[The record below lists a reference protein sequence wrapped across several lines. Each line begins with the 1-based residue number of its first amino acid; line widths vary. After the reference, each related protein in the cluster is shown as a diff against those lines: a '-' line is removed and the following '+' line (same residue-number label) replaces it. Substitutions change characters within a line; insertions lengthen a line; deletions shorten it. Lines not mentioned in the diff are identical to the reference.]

1 MSIRVVVGTQWGD
14 EGKGKMVDYFAQTAD
29 LCVRFQGGDNAGH
42 TVANQYG
49 VFRLHLIPCGIFY
62 PNCANLIGTGTVV
75 NPDELLKEINEL
87 KSGGISLDKLYISE
101 KAHVLMPYHVDIDD
115 LTEKKTEVGIGTTK
129 RGIGP
134 AYSGKAMRTN
144 LRFED
149 LADNDYVR
157 ERLKN
162 VLPFINAQVEFLGGK
177 AYDADQLADK
187 CAYWYQELKPY
198 IVNPIS
204 LIQEYKKQGKKIL
217 FEGQLGVMK
226 DLDLGIYPYVTSS
239 HPIAA
244 YAAVSG
250 GFSPKEL
257 DDIVGVTKAFSSAVG
272 AGPFPT
278 EMSDEEAEGLR
289 GSGENIDDE
298 FGARTGRARR
308 IGWLDLVVLNYA
320 VQINGLTCIALNKV
334 DKLDAL
340 KEIKVCVG
348 YELDGKV
355 LEYMPNSRDL
365 YKVKPIY
372 KVLKGWNKSTRESKS
387 IQDLPQ
393 EAKDFLKLIED
404 SVGVPIKYVGMGPDR
419 KDIIL

>member
-42 TVANQYG
+42 TVANEYG
-49 VFRLHLIPCGIFY
+49 VFKLHLIPCGIFY

-87 KSGGISLDKLYISE
+87 KSSGISLDKLYISE
-101 KAHVLMPYHVDIDD
+101 KANILMPYHVDIDRFM
-115 LTEKKTEVGIGTTK
+115 EKNTSVSIGTTK

-134 AYSGKAMRTN
+134 AYAGKAMRTN

-149 LADNDYVR
+149 LADNDYIR
-157 ERLKN
+157 ERLKK
-162 VLPFINAQVEFLGGK
+162 VLPFINAQVTFLGGEP
-177 AYDADQLADK
+177 YDADQLADK

-250 GFSPKEL
+250 GISPKEL
-257 DDIVGVTKAFSSAVG
+257 DDVVGVAKAFSSAVG
-272 AGPFPT
+272 DGPFPT
-278 EMSDEEAEGLR
+278 EMSDEEAATLR

-320 VQINGLTCIALNKV
+320 VQVNGITSIALNKV
-334 DKLDAL
+334 DKLDSL

-372 KVLKGWNKSTRESKS
+372 KTLKGWNQSTRGCKR
-387 IQDLPQ
+387 IKDLPK
-393 EAKDFLKLIED
+393 EAKEFLKFIED
-404 SVGVPIKYVGMGPDR
+404 SMGVPIKYVGMGPDR